1 MSNVSDYS
9 EWSKAV
15 PTSTKS
21 VGRASFL
28 TIAVFIAAFGYWAAF
43 APLEGAAVAPG
54 VVAAAGKNQDIQHLE
69 GGIIKDVLVH
79 EGDRVKAS
87 QELYHLDQTLPQ
99 AQLNRLTQ
107 TASSLAARSARLQ
120 AERDGKEMVVFP
132 KELTTEP
139 VAPAL
144 AEIISEQTSEFE
156 TGLKRHKSELSILRQ
171 RVDALNESINGLG
184 AQKKAAED
192 QLDIVAGEIVRK
204 KKLLDKG
211 LTDRSQFTALER
223 NQAELLGQIGSTTA
237 SIASARSQII
247 EAKQQIERSISQR
260 VETASKDLTEARR
273 QAADVDEQAVAA
285 KSVLDR
291 TTVRA
296 PADGIIVRLKINSP
310 GSVVRP
316 GEPLLE
322 LLPTSNELIIE
333 SKLDPRQV
341 DSIHIG
347 QLARLRFVA
356 LNARKT
362 PEVAAEVTFVS
373 PDRLVD
379 EATHQPY
386 YTVRLKIHGA
396 LPDTIRQDQIY
407 PGMPVEAYISTGDR
421 TFFEYLVRPIQ
432 DSFSRA
438 FREQ

>member
-28 TIAVFIAAFGYWAAF
+28 TIAAFMAAFGYWAAF

-54 VVAAAGKNQDIQHLE
+54 VIAAAGKNQDIQHLE

-87 QELYHLDQTLPQ
+87 QELYHLDQTVPQ

-120 AERDGKEMVVFP
+120 AERDGKDAVVFP

-139 VAPAL
+139 ISQAL
-144 AEIISEQTSEFE
+144 AEIVSEQSSVFE
-156 TGLKRHKSELSILRQ
+156 TGLQRHKSELSIYQQ
-171 RVDALNESINGLG
+171 RVDALNESINGLA

-192 QLDIVAGEIVRK
+192 QLNIVAGEIVRK
-204 KKLLDKG
+204 KGLLDKG

-237 SIASARSQII
+237 SIASSRSQVI
-247 EAKQQIERSISQR
+247 EAKQQIERTISQR
-260 VETASKDLTEARR
+260 VETASKDLTDARR

-285 KSVLDR
+285 QSVLDR

-296 PADGIIVRLKINSP
+296 PADGIIVRLKVNSP

-322 LLPTSNELIIE
+322 LLPTSNDLIIE

-347 QLARLRFVA
+347 QPARLRFVA

-373 PDRLVD
+373 PDRVID

-396 LPDTIRQDQIY
+396 LPDSIRQDQIY

-421 TFFEYLVRPIQ
+421 TFFEYLLRPIQ